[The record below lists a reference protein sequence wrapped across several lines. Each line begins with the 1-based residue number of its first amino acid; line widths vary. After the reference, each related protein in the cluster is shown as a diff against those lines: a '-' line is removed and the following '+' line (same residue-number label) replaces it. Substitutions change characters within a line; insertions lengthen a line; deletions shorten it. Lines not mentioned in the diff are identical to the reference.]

1 MYCEL
6 AGVTCT
12 LHQLRHMHATELD
25 NDRISLVTIRKRLG
39 YNNIQATLRYP
50 EQHDETADAKLRA
63 WRRKKGIS

>member
-1 MYCEL
+1 
-6 AGVTCT
+6 
-12 LHQLRHMHATELD
+12 MHATELD